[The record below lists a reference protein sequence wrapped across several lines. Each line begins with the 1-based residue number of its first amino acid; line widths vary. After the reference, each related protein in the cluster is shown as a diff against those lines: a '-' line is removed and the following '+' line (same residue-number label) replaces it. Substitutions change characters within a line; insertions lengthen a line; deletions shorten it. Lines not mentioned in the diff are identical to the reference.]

1 MDISMK
7 TIDRIVLLCAFAAA
21 MSACCQNNV
30 VPPTPEPDDPD
41 IVETR
46 TLSFVLPAA
55 EAGEDGATAAFK
67 TAWKAGDQIVVHGEY
82 AKHQVTVTLDASDIS
97 ADGRTAT
104 KTVEGLH
111 PDQREDCAS
120 TLYASY
126 PASLVN
132 NLKHCFFYS
141 QFTTTNA
148 QIMAAS
154 NSGDTFQF
162 ENICGVL
169 AMKVEGDYEG
179 YTLTTPKK
187 EILGY
192 EFLQV
197 KITDREANYKQY
209 LGPSIIQVDGTLDG
223 SSLLVFLPDET
234 SFANGFTLKFKEG
247 GDYTRIYRYSQPVE
261 VNRGCVVDLGDIT
274 ADIQH
279 YDNPFSSDI
288 LDLDGSGNANCY
300 IVTAPGKYKF
310 KAVYGNAATRFL
322 EDVAGAEVLWE
333 TWNTADAPAS
343 GSVVASAA
351 YAEDYI
357 ILHMPE
363 TLHPGNA
370 VIAARN
376 ADGKILWSWH
386 IWVPATPVTAD
397 LTDNSLGAPAMD
409 RNLGALVATEAAASG
424 LPDPLSF
431 GLFYQWGRKDPF
443 PGQASNSG
451 NGPIAVTGE
460 QMSRQPTPITTAEA
474 IANPTLYSYALN
486 GYEGYNWNQDEIF
499 DAWGEGVEK
508 AIYDPCPPGYRV
520 PQGDGAAWSKSGGW
534 VFNLGCGWF
543 KIGTVVFPYCGYM
556 DDNGGSY
563 AKMIERSVV
572 WNAKHESLTN
582 GKCMYIK
589 GAAYDG
595 STARAARGASV
606 RCVVE

>member
-1 MDISMK
+1 MNTSMK
-7 TIDRIVLLCAFAAA
+7 TIDKIVLLCVFAAAFAA
-21 MSACCQNNV
+21 CCPNNV
-30 VPPTPEPDDPD
+30 VPPTPDPDEPD
-41 IVETR
+41 IIETR
-46 TLSFVLPAA
+46 TLTFVLPAA
-55 EAGEDGATAAFK
+55 QAGEDGATPAFK
-67 TAWKAGDQIVVHGEY
+67 AAWQAGDQIVVHGEY
-82 AKHQVTVTLDASDIS
+82 AKDQVTVTLAASDIS

-111 PDQREDCAS
+111 PYMREDCTS

-126 PASLVN
+126 PAALVN

-141 QFTTTNA
+141 QFSSTNA

-154 NSGDTFQF
+154 NNGDTFQF

-169 AMKVEGDYEG
+169 AMQVDGAFEG
-179 YTLTTPKK
+179 YTLSTPKK
-187 EILGY
+187 ETLGY

-197 KITDREANYKQY
+197 KLTDREANYKQY
-209 LGPSIIQVDGTLDG
+209 LGPGLIQLDGTLDG

-234 SFANGFTLKFKEG
+234 TFAGGFTLKFKEG
-247 GDYTRIYRYSQPVE
+247 GDYTRIYRYTQPLE
-261 VNRGCVVDLGDIT
+261 VNRGCIVDLGDIT

-288 LDLDGSGNANCY
+288 RDLDDRGNANCY
-300 IVTAPGKYKF
+300 IVTEPGKYKF
-310 KAVYGNAATRFL
+310 KAVFGNASTRFL
-322 EDVAGAEVLWE
+322 EDVGSAEVLWE
-333 TWNTADAPAS
+333 TWNNAEEVTT
-343 GSVVASAA
+343 GSVVASAS

-357 ILHMPE
+357 IVHMPE

-370 VIAARN
+370 VIAAKD
-376 ADGKILWSWH
+376 AEGKILWSWH
-386 IWVPATPVTAD
+386 IWVPSTPVTAD

-409 RNLGALVATEAAASG
+409 RNLGALVATVAADSG

-451 NGPIAVTGE
+451 NGPITVAGV
-460 QMSRQPTPITTAEA
+460 QMTRQPTPITTAQS

-486 GYEGYNWNQDEIF
+486 GNEGFNWNEAEIF

-508 AIYDPCPPGYRV
+508 AIYDPCPPGYRI
-520 PQGDGAAWSKSGGW
+520 PQGDGAAWSKSGAW
-534 VFNLGCGWF
+534 VFDLAHGWF
-543 KIGTVVFPYCGYM
+543 KIGPVVFPFCGYM

-563 AKMIERSVV
+563 SKMMERSVV

-595 STARAARGASV
+595 SSTRAARGSSI